1 MLCKGK
7 SERGVTPNIA
17 NLAASAQHTAKLSST
32 NSKRLISYCDASL
45 SGPVP
50 TVSNFFCA
58 VNRRATFFR
67 VPLGVR
73 KGIEQSGILAA
84 DMSTTP
90 CRITTCRILSRAHS
104 SDEFEESPSRGAFT
118 FSRVP
123 RATSWR
129 PRLTEPTTR
138 PCFRWDFRDDFG
150 RNPIR
155 RRGGEALSS
164 AKKRDRA
171 APLAENRRKLSDC
184 LIGPNS
190 GLAIL
195 RVAFDDDRSA
205 RPARGQ
211 HLQPRRWQGGPDQGC
226 LSRCAQYVST
236 RNPTWA
242 FFHA

>member
-32 NSKRLISYCDASL
+32 NSERLISYCDASL

-138 PCFRWDFRDDFG
+138 PCFRWDFATILAG
-150 RNPIR
+150 IR
-155 RRGGEALSS
+155 FDVEAERLSLRPKN
-164 AKKRDRA
+164 A
-171 APLAENRRKLSDC
+171 
-184 LIGPNS
+184 IG
-190 GLAIL
+190 
-195 RVAFDDDRSA
+195 
-205 RPARGQ
+205 
-211 HLQPRRWQGGPDQGC
+211 PRRWPKTAEN
-226 LSRCAQYVST
+226 SRTV
-236 RNPTWA
+236 
-242 FFHA
+242 